1 MHMINSGTASSSN
14 RGQYKE
20 KRNGVVLDDFLGL
33 DSSPFSSAANIPR
46 VRSTQ
51 SQGLR
56 SPPSIGAFSLQYQQS
71 SHHSEVQL
79 QSSSLKVVSLEKV
92 RELSC
97 SRTWM
102 DYCLF
107 WYCLKWKKK
116 TQDVYDIMFWLHRIS
131 FCRPKMLQGS
141 VLLLICPRKKDPLWN
156 LTKSRKWLKAPMQ
169 IIVLSR
175 KRLGQWAVIRRVPSF
190 SKRHLYK
197 AMNLVRPQS
206 IFSKYSLV
214 YFCLGSVFGKC
225 CYMGTGTKLRKKK
238 KHKHFSP
245 SELTY
250 KKIERIR

>member
-14 RGQYKE
+14 CGRYKE
-20 KRNGVVLDDFLGL
+20 KRNGVVLDDFLEL
-33 DSSPFSSAANIPR
+33 DSSPVNSAANIPR

-56 SPPSIGAFSLQYQQS
+56 SPSSIGAFSLQYQQS
-71 SHHSEVQL
+71 SRHSEVQRAAPRKFQL

-102 DYCLF
+102 DYCF
-107 WYCLKWKKK
+107 NWDCLKWKKK
-116 TQDVYDIMFWLHRIS
+116 IQDIYDIMFWLHRVS

-141 VLLLICPRKKDPLWN
+141 VLLLICPRKKDQLRN

-175 KRLGQWAVIRRVPSF
+175 KRLG
-190 SKRHLYK
+190 
-197 AMNLVRPQS
+197 
-206 IFSKYSLV
+206 
-214 YFCLGSVFGKC
+214 
-225 CYMGTGTKLRKKK
+225 
-238 KHKHFSP
+238 
-245 SELTY
+245 
-250 KKIERIR
+250 